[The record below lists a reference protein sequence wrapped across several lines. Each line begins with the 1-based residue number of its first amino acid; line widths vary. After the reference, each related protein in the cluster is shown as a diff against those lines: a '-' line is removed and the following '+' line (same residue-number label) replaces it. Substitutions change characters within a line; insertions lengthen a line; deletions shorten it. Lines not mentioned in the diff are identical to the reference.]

1 MSGSTA
7 RAARLPVDVPEV
19 DWAAFWPAFC
29 GAYRFN
35 PRDADHV
42 SLIGPTRSGKTTL
55 AMAIA
60 RRRHY
65 VGALLVKG
73 RDDVAERELRAAG
86 FRRARE
92 IPPAGRVRR
101 VAIWPPYRGPEDY
114 GRQRDQLGSAMD
126 RMFRAG
132 VWTCLAD
139 EGQHMVERLHMG
151 DRVVDWL
158 RMGRTQ
164 GNGLILSAQRPAW
177 MPRDIYSAPRHL
189 FLFGTN
195 DEADLRSIAGLNG
208 VNNRTVRDIVERLGK
223 THRVLYVDTVRG
235 NMAVTK
241 LARRNEKT

>member
-1 MSGSTA
+1 V
-7 RAARLPVDVPEV
+7 PVV
-19 DWAAFWPAFC
+19 DWPAFWPAFC
-29 GAYRFN
+29 ASYRFD
-35 PRDADHV
+35 PHDAQHV
-42 SLIGPTRSGKTTL
+42 SLIGPTGTGKTTL
-55 AMAIA
+55 ALKIA

-73 RDDVAERELRAAG
+73 RDDIAARELDAAGFRELRA
-86 FRRARE
+86 
-92 IPPAGRVRR
+92 IPPPGRIRR
-101 VAIWPPYRGPEDY
+101 VTIWPRYRGPEDY
-114 GRQRDQLGSAMD
+114 ARQRETLEAAMD

-139 EGQHMVERLHMG
+139 EGQHMCERLHMA

-158 RMGRTQ
+158 RLGRTQ
-164 GNGLILSAQRPAW
+164 GNGLILCASRPAW

-208 VNNRTVRDIVERLGK
+208 VSNRTVRDVVERLGK

-235 NMAVTK
+235 DMAVTK
-241 LARRNEKT
+241 LRPGKVNR